1 MDASPNSDSL
11 ILKWAE
17 HKTINIFWLQ
27 TCTTVLISSAT
38 YPSLPPAPPP
48 HRLHRNVGITDNIII
63 KASTNLFTPTG
74 LRTPRKSRRFTFKI
88 DASTQGLVYQW
99 GLLATSSRK
108 YRVYEQCS
116 EMPSYFCKNK
126 GQRDIKRSR
135 NPKLDPLGLQS
146 RTYHLPGFC
155 FHMNQWTSVGSRK

>member
-1 MDASPNSDSL
+1 MGWAQDNQYLLASNLHNCVDKFCYLTP
-11 ILKWAE
+11 
-17 HKTINIFWLQ
+17 HT
-27 TCTTVLISSAT
+27 
-38 YPSLPPAPPP
+38 LPHPLFPPY
-48 HRLHRNVGITDNIII
+48 RLHRNVGITDNIII

-126 GQRDIKRSR
+126 GQRDTKRSR